1 MNKKLENIEKQ
12 IKQLQ
17 QRKNK
22 FLKAEKEK
30 ERKARTKRLIE
41 RGAMVEKYFATSDF
55 SNEQFEDLLKF
66 LIGNSTFKELLENY
80 KSYLEDIKKD
90 DNTSSSGNKNIV
102 NPDELDLNLN
112 LDLNDIKNLGDIND
126 FFPGDDIKNLDLD
139 IDDTT
144 II

>member
-17 QRKNK
+17 QQKNK
-22 FLKAEKEK
+22 ILKAEKEK

-41 RGAMVEKYFATSDF
+41 RGAMVEKYFGTSDF

-102 NPDELDLNLN
+102 NPDELDLNLD